1 MLVVAP
7 VGTASAAELR
17 FVHAVPGQGPAALEV
32 NGTAGNPVAFG
43 EAGEYTNVP
52 NGSVTL
58 TLGEMESEE
67 DLTAGRYTAVAWRE
81 GDRVALT
88 VFSDGSAQAAQ
99 ARVRAI
105 HAAGELG
112 EGDVQLDGQTL
123 ASALPPGEAGEYQTV
138 DPGTYALRVT
148 RPGGGGSPLA
158 EGQVSLAAGT
168 SSTAFVVGSGGRP
181 VEVVV
186 AEDDVAAPSQGPATG
201 LGGLDD
207 DGPPWA
213 AVLLAALCAG
223 ALGGGAYRLVQRRG
237 T

>member
-7 VGTASAAELR
+7 VGTANAAELR
-17 FVHAVPGQGPAALEV
+17 FVHAVPGQGPTALEID
-32 NGTAGNPVAFG
+32 GTAGDPVAFG
-43 EAGEYTNVP
+43 EVGEYTDAP

-58 TLGEMESEE
+58 TLGEMETQE
-67 DLTAGRYTAVAWRE
+67 DLSAGRYTAVAWRE

-88 VFSDGSAQAAQ
+88 VFSDGSAQAGQ
-99 ARVRAI
+99 ARLRAI

-112 EGDVQLDGQTL
+112 EGDIQLDGQTL
-123 ASALPPGEAGEYQTV
+123 ASALPPGEASEYQTV
-138 DPGTYALRVT
+138 DPGSYTMRVT
-148 RPGGGGSPLA
+148 RPDGGGSPLA
-158 EGQVSLAAGT
+158 ESQVSLAAGT
-168 SSTAFVVGSGGRP
+168 SSTAIVVGSGGRP

-186 AEDDVAAPSQGPATG
+186 AEDDVAAPAQGPATG

-223 ALGGGAYRLVQRRG
+223 ALGGGAYRLARRRAA
-237 T
+237 